1 MQTEIILATASEIRR
16 TLLANAGVAFTS
28 KVARIDEETIK
39 ASLIAE
45 DATPRDIADALAE
58 MKALRV
64 SANAAGAVVIGCDQ
78 VLEFQ
83 NTLLSKPSSRD
94 EARQQLQAMRGKTH
108 NLLSAAVIVKNGQPQ
123 WRHVGNTRLTMRD
136 FSDTFIDGYLDRM
149 GDEIYQTVG
158 AYKLEAEGV
167 RLFSKIEGDY
177 FNVLGL
183 PLLEMLAYLTQTG
196 LLEK

>member
-45 DATPRDIADALAE
+45 GATPRDIADALAE

-64 SANAAGAVVIGCDQ
+64 SANAPEAVVIGCDQ

-83 NTLLSKPSSRD
+83 NTLLSKPKTRD
-94 EARQQLQAMRGKTH
+94 
-108 NLLSAAVIVKNGQPQ
+108 
-123 WRHVGNTRLTMRD
+123 
-136 FSDTFIDGYLDRM
+136 
-149 GDEIYQTVG
+149 
-158 AYKLEAEGV
+158 
-167 RLFSKIEGDY
+167 
-177 FNVLGL
+177 
-183 PLLEMLAYLTQTG
+183 
-196 LLEK
+196 

>member
-39 ASLIAE
+39 SSLIAE
-45 DATPRDIADALAE
+45 GATPRDIADALAE

-64 SANAAGAVVIGCDQ
+64 SANAPEAVVIGCDQ
-78 VLEFQ
+78 ALEFQ
-83 NTLLSKPSSRD
+83 NTLLSKPKTRD
-94 EARQQLQAMRGKTH
+94 EASRQLQAMRGKTH
-108 NLLSAAVIVKNGQPQ
+108 NLLSAAVIVKSGQRQ
-123 WRHVGNTRLTMRD
+123 WRHVGKTRLTMRD
-136 FSDTFIDGYLDRM
+136 FSDDYLDGYLDRM
-149 GDEIYQTVG
+149 GDEVFQTVG

-167 RLFSKIEGDY
+167 RLFSRIEGDY

-183 PLLEMLAYLTQTG
+183 PLLELLSYLTQTG